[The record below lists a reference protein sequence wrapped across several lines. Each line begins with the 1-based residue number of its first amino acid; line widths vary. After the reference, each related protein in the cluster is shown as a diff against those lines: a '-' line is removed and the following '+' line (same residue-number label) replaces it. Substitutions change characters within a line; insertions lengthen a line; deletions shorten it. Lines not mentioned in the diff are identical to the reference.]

1 MKLDA
6 RPPSGLGEQGY
17 HPQKPGGKR
26 RAPRLCTA
34 ALSPLGGRGPHLPG
48 PGGLLGSDILQGR
61 PHSPYWK
68 IPPLGASNRISTE
81 SQCPREPV
89 NPPQSGDGQSPP
101 PRGSNGTGETTQE
114 LHRMGAEC
122 PEHSVFTGPGWPGE
136 KPGSLG
142 EGQRVPGNCAQ
153 HGHAIR
159 GWLTAVHAAVGP
171 ANARFS
177 IPRLRSPKSNFLLP
191 GKGDRGPSR

>member
-1 MKLDA
+1 MHGHRA
-6 RPPSGLGEQGY
+6 GWGRRAT

-26 RAPRLCTA
+26 RTPGSAQRR
-34 ALSPLGGRGPHLPG
+34 SPLWEDEGLTSPVPGAYWVVTFCKADPTAPTGRFRLWA
-48 PGGLLGSDILQGR
+48 R
-61 PHSPYWK
+61 V
-68 IPPLGASNRISTE
+68 TE
-81 SQCPREPV
+81 SVPRARAPREPV

-122 PEHSVFTGPGWPGE
+122 PEHSVFTSPGWPGE

-142 EGQRVPGNCAQ
+142 EGQRVTGNCAQ